1 MSPDAVR
8 ANYERI
14 RSEVGDGVTVV
25 AATKYVALEDMRVL
39 VDGASR
45 AGVSAR
51 RSSSESTP
59 STAARSAGTSSAIF
73 SRTRRRS

>member
-25 AATKYVALEDMRVL
+25 AATKYVALE
-39 VDGASR
+39 
-45 AGVSAR
+45 GVRPRQDEPA
-51 RSSSESTP
+51 ETLLE
-59 STAARSAGTSSAIF
+59 
-73 SRTRRRS
+73 